1 MFTLILN
8 GATFI
13 LCKPITQFS
22 DLQAA
27 MKAFFVKVNMVDNFI
42 FVLLFAELVL
52 PYTKGIFKVIIA
64 FMLWSKV
71 FKV

>member
-42 FVLLFAELVL
+42 FVLLFSVA
-52 PYTKGIFKVIIA
+52 KINK
-64 FMLWSKV
+64 S
-71 FKV
+71 